1 MCFLQSKQKTAGYPL
16 LEVAGELRY
25 HFSGHIGNATSSN
38 PIDLAKEVVAKI
50 PVKDVCVSFCVI
62 IYFQGFRQCS
72 GFVYKDKTHGI
83 IKINSIDAKT
93 IVVSLRDGE
102 YKVVGA

>member
-1 MCFLQSKQKTAGYPL
+1 MFELYNSPATTM
-16 LEVAGELRY
+16 AGELRY